1 MRTLG
6 KLAPEIAHRLR
17 QLHHRN
23 HSRNLR
29 ALGRVVID
37 AFSSSHR
44 LPYCS
49 HSPGVRSH
57 ASHQKYKRFRRTR
70 NLDRQPIPIKFAR
83 PSTFPA
89 DLDSAHS
96 TQSMPSQLPSTI
108 DSGHSTPPS
117 DDEVLVRVE
126 GVSKKFCRSLKK
138 SIWYGKP
145 TESAVAGNE

>member
-6 KLAPEIAHRLR
+6 KLGPEIAHRLR

-96 TQSMPSQLPSTI
+96 TLPTRLNLCLPNYPRRSTL
-108 DSGHSTPPS
+108 DTRLRLRMTKSWSA
-117 DDEVLVRVE
+117 
-126 GVSKKFCRSLKK
+126 SKA
-138 SIWYGKP
+138 
-145 TESAVAGNE
+145 SAKNSVGR